1 MSTWT
6 ATLLLVGQLA
16 LVLLLAPWIRGL
28 IKTLKARMQGRR
40 GPGLLQPY
48 ADLMKMLHK
57 SERFSEHTTW
67 IFRATPYLVFA
78 SALTVAALVPTVW
91 TPLPVSFVGDAI
103 VVIYLLAFGAF
114 FTALAGLDAA
124 SAFGGMGSSREMMV
138 MSLIEPAMMLAVFTV
153 AVTAGTTDL
162 SSIVSFHVASGGIS
176 LAPAQL
182 LAFAGLFLVALAE
195 NGRIPVDNPST
206 HLELTMM
213 HEAMVLEYSGRSL
226 ALLEWAGALKLLIFF
241 SLLANAFF
249 PLGIAMETQNLPW
262 GLGAYA
268 LKVVALAAAVA
279 ATETVQAKLRLFRL
293 PDVLAIAFVLS
304 LMALIMH
311 FLGRGGI

>member
-1 MSTWT
+1 MNEWM
-6 ATLLLVGQLA
+6 AALLMVGQLA
-16 LVLLLAPWIRGL
+16 LVLLLAPWVRGL

-40 GPGLLQPY
+40 GPSLLQPY
-48 ADLMKMLHK
+48 ADLMKMLRK
-57 SERFSEHTTW
+57 PERFSQHTTW
-67 IFRATPYLVFA
+67 IFRVTPYLVFA
-78 SALTVAALVPTVW
+78 STLTVAALVPTMW

-162 SSIVSFHVASGGIS
+162 SAIASPPSGGIN

-195 NGRIPVDNPST
+195 NGRIPVDNPAT

-213 HEAMVLEYSGRSL
+213 HEAMILEYSGRSL
-226 ALLEWAGALKLLIFF
+226 ALLEWAGALKLLVFF

-249 PLGIAMETQNLPW
+249 PVGIATQVQGLPLS
-262 GLGAYA
+262 LGAYA
-268 LKVVALAAAVA
+268 LKVVVLAVAVA

-293 PDVLAIAFVLS
+293 PDGLAIAFVLS
-304 LMALIMH
+304 LMALILH